1 MMNRWGDQ
9 YMTGAG
15 WWMMGFMVL
24 FWAAVIV
31 LLVWAVLRI
40 SRAIESRPAESA
52 RVPEPPRA
60 MLDRRYAAG
69 QIDSA
74 TYREMRAALEGRDPD
89 RP

>member
-9 YMTGAG
+9 YMSGAG
-15 WWMMGFMVL
+15 WWMMGLMVL

-40 SRAIESRPAESA
+40 SRAIESRPAEGA
-52 RVPEPPRA
+52 RAPESPRDV
-60 MLDRRYAAG
+60 LDRRYAAG

-74 TYREMRAALEGRDPD
+74 TYREMRAGLEGREPD
-89 RP
+89 GP

>member
-1 MMNRWGDQ
+1 
-9 YMTGAG
+9 
-15 WWMMGFMVL
+15 
-24 FWAAVIV
+24 
-31 LLVWAVLRI
+31 
-40 SRAIESRPAESA
+40 
-52 RVPEPPRA
+52 

>member
-1 MMNRWGDQ
+1 
-9 YMTGAG
+9 
-15 WWMMGFMVL
+15 
-24 FWAAVIV
+24 
-31 LLVWAVLRI
+31 VLRI